1 MTSQV
6 KISGLP
12 IADSVNG
19 TELLEIV
26 QAGTN
31 KQIPLQLIVSKGTN
45 GLDGEDGVDGLS
57 AFQIAQA
64 GGFVGTE
71 ADWLLSLK
79 GADGTN
85 GVDGLNGTDGTNG
98 IDGKDGIDGTNGV
111 DGAAGKSVY
120 EIAVAGGFMGTEAE
134 WLLTLK
140 GTDGV
145 DGVDG
150 IDGKS
155 AYASALNNGFIGTE
169 VEWLASMKGT
179 DGVYGIDGTNGIDG
193 RDAYDLAVAG
203 GFTGTEAEWLES
215 MRGAPGEPGA
225 PGVDGIDG
233 AAGVDGTP
241 GVDGVDGTNGTDGL
255 PGKSA
260 YQIAADGGYTGTEAE
275 WLEALKGAKGDT
287 GAPGGESEY
296 EDLGTVVTPD
306 EIVTFNYMLGAVKRL
321 QVGAPLSVVFENL
334 PPSGRGTEI
343 VLQLVNGGAFTIS
356 WPSINWIKTDGT
368 MTTNLNDTGIALQTA
383 GMDFVRLWSYD
394 GGVTMFGKVMR

>member
-179 DGVYGIDGTNGIDG
+179 DGV
-193 RDAYDLAVAG
+193 
-203 GFTGTEAEWLES
+203 
-215 MRGAPGEPGA
+215 
-225 PGVDGIDG
+225 DGI
-233 AAGVDGTP
+233 
-241 GVDGVDGTNGTDGL
+241 
-255 PGKSA
+255 
-260 YQIAADGGYTGTEAE
+260 E
-275 WLEALKGAKGDT
+275 
-287 GAPGGESEY
+287 
-296 EDLGTVVTPD
+296 
-306 EIVTFNYMLGAVKRL
+306 
-321 QVGAPLSVVFENL
+321 LSRDSCLF
-334 PPSGRGTEI
+334 
-343 VLQLVNGGAFTIS
+343 VL
-356 WPSINWIKTDGT
+356 
-368 MTTNLNDTGIALQTA
+368 
-383 GMDFVRLWSYD
+383 
-394 GGVTMFGKVMR
+394 